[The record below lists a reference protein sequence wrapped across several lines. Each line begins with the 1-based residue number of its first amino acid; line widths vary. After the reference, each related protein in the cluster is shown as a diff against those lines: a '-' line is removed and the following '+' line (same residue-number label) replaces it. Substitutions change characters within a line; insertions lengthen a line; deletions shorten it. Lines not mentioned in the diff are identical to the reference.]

1 MNWIK
6 KVLFLT
12 IGLSLSTFICVVLL
26 ELIFG
31 SWLNNDPWNRTGAL
45 NIIRSREIIYGTQD
59 IYGKNLASVR
69 YTRDNFGLRSGCS
82 KVSEI
87 DILTIGGSTTDQRYV
102 PDGMTYQDVLQSQ
115 LTQKLG
121 TVVCV
126 SNAGVDGHSTFGHLA
141 SFEYWFP
148 LIKDLKPKY
157 ILFYVGI
164 NDAGFID
171 KPIRGF
177 DLLHNIGD
185 NDLWGQVRYKS
196 AIYGFGKIVRNAIQ
210 SSSSGEYAQH
220 NDAPP
225 SKADY
230 VAKHKTD
237 GVDALIKINTGMFK
251 SRFDKLLIEAKSFGA
266 IPICVSQ
273 PHLFTSLD
281 NGTQVGTTNVFEYKG
296 KTYNGLD
303 FASSLNAL
311 NNVMMA
317 SCTSAGGFF
326 LDINAK
332 SFLASDFYDKVHMGP
347 VGAKKL
353 GTYLY
358 DEFVYQRLEQAKFE
372 NSQ

>member
-1 MNWIK
+1 MNWTK
-6 KVLFLT
+6 KILFLT
-12 IGLSLSTFICVVLL
+12 IGLSISTFICVVLL
-26 ELIFG
+26 ELAFG
-31 SWLNNDPWNRTGAL
+31 GWLNHDPWDRTSEL
-45 NIIRSREIIYGTQD
+45 NIIRSREITYDTQE
-59 IYGKNLASVR
+59 IYGKKLASVR

-82 KVSEI
+82 KVSDI

-102 PDGMTYQDVLQSQ
+102 PDGMTYQDVLQSLLSQ
-115 LTQKLG
+115 ELG
-121 TVVCV
+121 RVVCV

-148 LIKDLKPKY
+148 LITNLKPKY

-177 DLLHNIGD
+177 DSLHNSGD
-185 NDLWGQVRYKS
+185 NDLWEHVRYKS
-196 AIYGFGKIVRNAIQ
+196 AIYNFARIIRNAIR

-220 NDAPP
+220 NDSLP

-230 VAKHKTD
+230 VVKHTTD
-237 GVDALIKINTGMFK
+237 GVDTLIMNNTSMFK
-251 SRFDKLLIEAKSFGA
+251 SRFDKLLIEAKSFGS

-281 NGTQVGTTNVFEYKG
+281 NGTQVGTANVFEYKG

-303 FASSLNAL
+303 FAESLNAL
-311 NNVMMA
+311 NNVMRA
-317 SCTSAGGFF
+317 SCTSAGGYFF
-326 LDINAK
+326 DVNAK
-332 SFLASDFYDKVHMGP
+332 SFLTYDFYDKVHMRP

-358 DEFVYQRLEQAKFE
+358 DEFVFLGLEQVKTE
-372 NSQ
+372 